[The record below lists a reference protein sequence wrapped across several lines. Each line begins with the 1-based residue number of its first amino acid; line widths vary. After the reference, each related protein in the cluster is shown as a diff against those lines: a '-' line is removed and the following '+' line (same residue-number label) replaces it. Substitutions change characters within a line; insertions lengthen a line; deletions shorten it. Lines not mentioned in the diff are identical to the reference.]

1 MTIIFIIVIIS
12 QLNFIDF
19 TNMEKFMGDL
29 YVFYV
34 FKTLGMIKF
43 DILILVFGLSILFTY
58 FTMVRFIDFK
68 KTRKDDLIE
77 KYISENGLMNFVMDT
92 SLLITSILLSTV
104 STLLLISFILISV
117 DVSTIKKLYENKI
130 IDENVVV
137 KLIEEEK
144 KKQKLAINKSGKFN
158 VSYYYLNKIINE
170 VEAEV
175 ALKPVES
182 DIEKLE
188 SIIK

>member
-1 MTIIFIIVIIS
+1 MY
-12 QLNFIDF
+12 
-19 TNMEKFMGDL
+19 E
-29 YVFYV
+29 FYV
-34 FKTLGMIKF
+34 FKILGMIKF

-77 KYISENGLMNFVMDT
+77 KYISENGLINFVMDT
-92 SLLITSILLSTV
+92 SLLIASILLSTV

-158 VSYYYLNKIINE
+158 ISYYHLNKIINE
-170 VEAEV
+170 VDEDTT
-175 ALKPVES
+175 LKPFES
-182 DIEKLE
+182 DLEKLE
-188 SIIK
+188 SIIKW